1 MIPALASTILGCIPL
16 LLMMFLVVIKMT
28 AQANHRDPKHQ
39 DGTVKSMTIAT
50 GVTGYAGAA
59 YVIDGGY
66 LKPFTTA
73 LALKPFAGIAVN
85 GGAAGDAD
93 NVDRS
98 GIGEFV
104 GSGLAETD
112 IGREVWLTDDQTVTT
127 TPQCYPP
134 HGMIVDVPSA
144 TAPLID
150 ITGYTNRPAGIY
162 HLEYPFGNLNTVS
175 TTVVTVPIGAIVYSE
190 DLEVLVHM
198 SGATVDAGDA
208 DDANGFLAAT
218 TAAAVGWTA
227 LAGSDAT
234 TLGAYA
240 LGADQTGSTVRL
252 NHGYAAETA
261 LKVTTSNHADLSCVL
276 HIAIYL
282 PGGNA

>member
-1 MIPALASTILGCIPL
+1 MIPAVLGAVPLILAAL
-16 LLMMFLVVIKMT
+16 LWIVGMT

-162 HLEYPFGNLNTVS
+162 HLEYAFGNLNTVS
-175 TTVVTVPIGAIVYSE
+175 TTTCTVPIGTIVYFV

-198 SGATVDAGDA
+198 SGGNVDAGDA
-208 DDANGFLAAT
+208 DDTDGYLDGT
-218 TAAAVGWTA
+218 GAAAVGWTA
-227 LAGSDAT
+227 LAGSDANT
-234 TLGAYA
+234 IGVYME
-240 LGADQTGSTVRL
+240 GADQTGSTIRL
-252 NHGYAAETA
+252 AHGYAAETA
-261 LKVTTSNHADLSCVL
+261 LKVTTTNHADLSCVL
-276 HIAIYL
+276 HYNIYL
-282 PGGNA
+282 PGVNA

>member
-1 MIPALASTILGCIPL
+1 MIPALLGIVPLILMGL
-16 LLMMFLVVIKMT
+16 LWIVGMT
-28 AQANHRDPKHQ
+28 AQAQHRDPKHQ
-39 DGTVKSMTIAT
+39 DGTLKSMTIAT
-50 GVTGYAGAA
+50 GVTGYTGAA
-59 YVIDGGY
+59 YVIDAGY

-85 GGAAGDAD
+85 GGAAGDVD
-93 NVDRS
+93 LVDRS

-144 TAPLID
+144 TAPLVD

-162 HLEYPFGNLNTVS
+162 HLEYAFGNLNTVS
-175 TTVVTVPIGAIVYSE
+175 TTTATVPIGTIVYST

-198 SGATVDAGDA
+198 SGASVDAGDA
-208 DDANGFLAAT
+208 TDPNGYLAAAG
-218 TAAAVGWTA
+218 AAAVGWTA

-261 LKVTTSNHADLSCVL
+261 LKVTTTNHADLSCVL
-276 HIAIYL
+276 HYHIYL